1 MMPIPLP
8 PKPTKEGKP
17 KFISIYNRGK
27 FLVESKET
35 KQQFSLVVKE
45 KVGATIEVP
54 EKMKPM
60 LEEFQRIV
68 HDEFSDELPP
78 MRDIQHHIDLI
89 PEANLPNLSHYWM
102 NPKESEILKKVEELI
117 QKGHIRE
124 SMKPC
129 STSPFDTKEGW
140 KLAHVRG

>member
-68 HDEFSDELPP
+68 HDELPNELPP
-78 MRDIQHHIDLI
+78 IRDIQHDIDLI
-89 PEANLPNLSHYWM
+89 PRAGLPNLPHYWI
-102 NPKESEILKKVEELI
+102 N
-117 QKGHIRE
+117 
-124 SMKPC
+124 
-129 STSPFDTKEGW
+129 TKEF
-140 KLAHVRG
+140 